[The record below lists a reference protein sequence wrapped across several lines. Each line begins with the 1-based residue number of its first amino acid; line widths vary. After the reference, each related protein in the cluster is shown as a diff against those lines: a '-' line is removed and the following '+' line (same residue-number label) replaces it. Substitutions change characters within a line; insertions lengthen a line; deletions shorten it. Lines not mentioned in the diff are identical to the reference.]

1 VGLRRLLD
9 VAGELDLATA
19 PSLTAALQAALAS
32 GAREIWIDLSGVTF
46 MDSSGL
52 HALLAVRDRLHHDGR
67 RLAVIAPS
75 GPVRR
80 LLELTGVDR
89 ILAVFADRSSAHQHN

>member
-52 HALLAVRDRLHHDGR
+52 HALLAVRDQLHDGR
-67 RLAVIAPS
+67 RLVLIAPP
-75 GPVRR
+75 GRVRR
-80 LLELTGVDR
+80 LLELTGVDG
-89 ILAVFADRSSAHQHN
+89 IFAVFADHRGAHRLS